1 MSVVCFH
8 LDEDCQAASL
18 ASAMRQ
24 HGADVTTTNELGI
37 AGVHNEDQWQQATD
51 KGRGVVSNNIADFSA
66 MHAAWRSAHRDH
78 AGIVLFPQ
86 QQYSVGEVV
95 RRLLRLRHSL
105 TAEEMRNRLEWL
117 SDWGTT

>member
-37 AGVHNEDQWQQATD
+37 AGVHDEDQLQQATD
-51 KGRGVVSNNIADFSA
+51 KGHGRLIGPV
-66 MHAAWRSAHRDH
+66 AWSGQLYKPEAQE
-78 AGIVLFPQ
+78 GF
-86 QQYSVGEVV
+86 
-95 RRLLRLRHSL
+95 LRNSL
-105 TAEEMRNRLEWL
+105 ACASGLYLNQDT
-117 SDWGTT
+117 D